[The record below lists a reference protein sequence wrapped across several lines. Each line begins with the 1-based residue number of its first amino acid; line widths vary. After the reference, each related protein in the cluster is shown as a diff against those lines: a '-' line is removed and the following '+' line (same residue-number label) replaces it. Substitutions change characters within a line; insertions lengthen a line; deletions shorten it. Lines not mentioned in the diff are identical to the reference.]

1 MKNHNMQA
9 ADILKQYGQFI
20 TPELTNRFVKHA
32 TVVKLLEQLPTNF
45 RQTHVGESHHKRSI
59 QLIQWGRGPIDIF
72 LWSQM
77 HGDEATGTMALF
89 DLFNFLQ
96 CPSFQAISDELA
108 QACTL
113 HFLPMVNPDGAEMFT
128 RRSAQKIDINRD
140 YLQTVTPEARL
151 LKSVREQIKPTFGFN
166 LHDQSTLWS
175 VKKTGNPATLSFLA
189 PPYND
194 ALDIN
199 ITRKNAMLV
208 IGDIFEQLNPLLPQQ
223 IGLFDDEY
231 EHRAFGDNFQAAG
244 MSTILIEAGG
254 LHLDEE
260 KQEIRKYYFLSIL
273 TGLMAIAKNDYHHKN
288 PDVYHT
294 IPANNK
300 EIFHLLV
307 HSLVYEG
314 TVLSVGLCYEEEPIQ
329 NGQAVCQSY
338 IVQDIGDLRHLGAY
352 QVLEGEGLQI
362 TGEIDIYKPA
372 NFQLSRDGEIIM
384 SFKNGISQSK
394 L

>member
-1 MKNHNMQA
+1 MQA
-9 ADILKQYGQFI
+9 ADLLKHYSLFL
-20 TPELTNRFVKHA
+20 TTELTNRFVKHSM
-32 TVVKLLEQLPTNF
+32 VIGLLEQLPAKF
-45 RQTHVGESHHKRSI
+45 RQTKVGESHQGRSI
-59 QLIQWGRGPIDIF
+59 QLIQWGFGPIDIF

-77 HGDEATGTMALF
+77 HGDEATGTAALF

-96 CPSFQAISDELA
+96 CPEFRAIAQELE

-128 RRSAQKIDINRD
+128 RRNAQKIDINRD
-140 YLQTVTPEARL
+140 YQQTVTPEARL
-151 LKSVREQIKPTFGFN
+151 LKSIREQLKPAFGFN

-175 VKKTGNPATLSFLA
+175 VKKTGLPATLSFLA
-189 PPYND
+189 PAYNET
-194 ALDIN
+194 LDIN
-199 ITRKNAMLV
+199 VTRKNAMLV
-208 IGDIFEQLNPLLPQQ
+208 IGDIYEQLNPLLPQQ

-231 EHRAFGDNFQAAG
+231 EQRAFGDNFQAAG

-254 LHLDEE
+254 LQGDEE

-273 TGLMAIAKNDYHHKN
+273 SGLLSIARNKCLKNTLEVYQAIPK
-288 PDVYHT
+288 
-294 IPANNK
+294 NNK
-300 EIFHLLV
+300 EIFHMLIHNLV
-307 HSLVYEG
+307 FYGAKASM
-314 TVLSVGLCYEEEPIQ
+314 GLCYEEEPIES
-329 NGQAVCQSY
+329 GQALSKCY
-338 IVQDIGDLRHLGAY
+338 IVQDIGDLCHLSAY
-352 QVLEGEGLQI
+352 RVIDGDGLQI